1 MPGLATAEQI
11 AALQA
16 STGVEAERQFL
27 ELMIAHH
34 QGAVDMADAVLARAE
49 SRVVLSL
56 AQSIVNSQQ
65 AEIELM
71 EGMLAERS

>member
-1 MPGLATAEQI
+1 
-11 AALQA
+11 
-16 STGVEAERQFL
+16 
-27 ELMIAHH
+27 
-34 QGAVDMADAVLARAE
+34 MADAVLARAE